1 MTRMRIVAY
10 SASSSPLGNRL
21 RRRAGAALIDGF
33 FRGISRAGRLHPAAD
48 PARHSVE
55 VIADLA
61 YLDSVNPAHR
71 LDVYR
76 PLERPEQGLPIVLYV
91 HGGGFRILSKDT
103 HWIMGLA
110 FARRGFLVFNI
121 GYRLAPKHP
130 FLHDYE
136 TTVALARR

>member
-1 MTRMRIVAY
+1 MSLIE
-10 SASSSPLGNRL
+10 SAIPLARRL
-21 RRRAGAALIDGF
+21 RRRAGATLIDGF

-55 VIADLA
+55 LIADLA
-61 YLDSVNPAHR
+61 YLESGHPAHR

-76 PLERPEQGLPIVLYV
+76 PLEPRDAQLPVVLYV

-110 FARRGFLVFNI
+110 
-121 GYRLAPKHP
+121 
-130 FLHDYE
+130 
-136 TTVALARR
+136 